1 MMPWQRIARA
11 VKRGTGLRLTADEV
25 SRLGYDEAIMQRA
38 WRDDEE
44 DESSS
49 KLKEG
54 EQDV

>member
-1 MMPWQRIARA
+1 MPWQRIARA